1 MATFKSRRK
10 AQGDALYMTI
20 QDTTDGHVQLI
31 GGELLM
37 PRSREELIKAL
48 EIIRDHA
55 VADFHGEIQ
64 VYTDAGD
71 FYLDDFIK
79 MVLADA

>member
-1 MATFKSRRK
+1 
-10 AQGDALYMTI
+10 
-20 QDTTDGHVQLI
+20 
-31 GGELLM
+31 M